1 MLAFWTFLALGFALG
16 MRHATDPDHVVA
28 VGAIVTQKR
37 SLRAAA
43 PIGALWGLGHTATL
57 LLVGGAMVL
66 FGLVI
71 PPRLGLGLEFAVGIM
86 LVVLG
91 LHNLLHLAS
100 GSRHP
105 GGAPHVHASHAPSVI
120 GFAADRSWLRPVT
133 VGLVHGLAGSAAVAL
148 IALARVESPLLAT
161 LYLVVFGFGTL
172 VGMLLVTL
180 AMALSLTWTQAR
192 FGRAHRALAV
202 GSALLSVAFGAAVA
216 YETGIEHGLF
226 GDAPSW
232 TPH

>member
-1 MLAFWTFLALGFALG
+1 MLAFWTFLVLGFALG

-28 VGAIVTQKR
+28 VSTIVTQKR

-66 FGLVI
+66 FGLAV
-71 PPRLGLGLEFAVGIM
+71 PPRLGLGLEFAVGVM

-91 LHNLLHLAS
+91 LHNLLHRTPTLV
-100 GSRHP
+100 G
-105 GGAPHVHASHAPSVI
+105 GGAHTHHHS
-120 GFAADRSWLRPVT
+120 AAEARHSWLRPVT

-148 IALARVESPLLAT
+148 IALARVDTPLMAA
-161 LYLVVFGFGTL
+161 LYLVAFGLGTL
-172 VGMLLVTL
+172 VGMLLVTV
-180 AMALSLTWTQAR
+180 AMALPLSLTAAR

-202 GSALLSVAFGAAVA
+202 ISALLSVGFGAAVA
-216 YETGIEHGLF
+216 YETGIENGLF
-226 GDAPSW
+226 SDAPTW
-232 TPH
+232 TPQ